1 MRRWRR
7 YATAKLTG
15 TAAESFTNKMI
26 WLEAEINDL
35 EALHEPPSQA
45 VASSACGQYHE
56 VVAVHDLGGQPFGKQ
71 RSALAD
77 HRR

>member
-1 MRRWRR
+1 MRRWWRSPTATR
-7 YATAKLTG
+7 YN
-15 TAAESFTNKMI
+15 TAAESFTDTMI
-26 WLEAEINDL
+26 WLEAEIDDL
-35 EALHEPPSQA
+35 EALHEQSSPA

-71 RSALAD
+71 RGALAD